1 MSHLGDLLSALVDGE
16 LSGAELDR
24 ANAHLAA
31 CGACRVEAHALRRL
45 KHELRSLAGMVEVS
59 DADEITGRLLAMAA
73 KAGPD
78 AQVPRQR
85 KGGDS
90 SGPGDLGVRR
100 PRRRRA
106 MGRRAGTGPY
116 AVTARDGGAG
126 RRRRRGRYVLWST
139 LSLVVVGIGTAS
151 FGMGGGGGTGPK
163 ITPQLEVFDAQHA
176 VTSGDVPFAEPAE
189 LSVRVPVLA
198 ERP

>member
-45 KHELRSLAGMVEVS
+45 KHELCTLAEPAGVTDS
-59 DADEITGRLLAMAA
+59 DQITGRLLAMAA

-78 AQVPRQR
+78 ARVPRQR
-85 KGGDS
+85 
-90 SGPGDLGVRR
+90 R
-100 PRRRRA
+100 PA
-106 MGRRAGTGPY
+106 GRRGGTGPH
-116 AVTARDGGAG
+116 AARARGKRAG
-126 RRRRRGRYVLWST
+126 RRRRRGRYVLWTT
-139 LSLVVVGIGTAS
+139 LSVVVVGIGSAS

-176 VTSGDVPFAEPAE
+176 VTSGDVPFADPAE
-189 LSVRVPVLA
+189 LSARVPLVA
-198 ERP
+198 ARP